1 MSNVLRLEGLK
12 PFDALALKYELIK
25 DGLELNKDFAWT
37 WFAPSTHG
45 KSAVEFYFMD
55 AKYVSFYTLK
65 WS

>member
-1 MSNVLRLEGLK
+1 VSNIVRIEGLRA
-12 PFDALALKYELIK
+12 FDALSLKYELIQ

-37 WFAPSTHG
+37 WFAPTIEG

-55 AKYVSFYTLK
+55 EKYVSFYTLK